1 MNRGY
6 WPHGCAVFLA
16 AQAFFGTCVADTSAP
31 DAAAP
36 DAAEEAAPAAGG
48 GNALTEIVV
57 NAQRTTVQQARQ
69 AQMEAPNL
77 IDIATYQEIRQ
88 LPDVSTG
95 EAVRRIPGISL
106 ETDEGEGRYVN
117 IRGLDA
123 DLNSTTFAGLRL
135 PPTNNASPF
144 GGYRAVTLDSIP
156 IGLVGAITVTKSNLP
171 SQDAEALGG
180 TIEITPKT
188 APQNGVLFAEGN
200 VGTGYENLSQRPVYD
215 VAITT
220 GGRFGGPGKPSDSTV
235 SAYSDRPFSVVLTYS
250 FNENWRA
257 INDVEP
263 AYINAPPL
271 PYNAIN
277 NMQQR
282 DYELN
287 RKRHG
292 YGVDLGYQPDAD
304 NTYYVRAFDAGYTER
319 YYRQFLN
326 LSPDGNPVVLGNGQ
340 LQDTLVGTSTTIPL
354 QMAFR
359 DEKETSKDQVAMVG
373 GRNDFDGVILDYRA
387 GYTKGTWSKAY
398 DYNSAFNYTPAAA
411 SITYSPTGLGHTPI
425 YTITGANYLDPT
437 NYVFSGFSNS
447 TAYNFDK
454 EHSGVVNLELPL
466 HWGGF
471 DKESIKAGVSAR
483 LRHKRTTSEP
493 YSYPNLPN
501 LLLSNV
507 AQGPAETY
515 YAGQYQNP
523 PDIRPGY
530 LQSIVGGSTQLITD
544 QASALQQYLDAKEDV
559 YAAYGQYEMDLGPLG
574 IVGGV
579 RVERTN
585 DTLNAN
591 QVQFFKGQ
599 PVPDANG
606 NASYT
611 PIQARNSYTNAFPS
625 IQARYEIQ
633 PTLIGRAT
641 WSSTI
646 ARPGF
651 NQSDASTT
659 LDLGSSTVTKGNP
672 NLKPATANSFDMS
685 IEKYLPNAGIVSV
698 GIFDKQIKNYI
709 VANNNGTVIDP
720 ASGLPLRAFTY
731 ANAGP
736 SFARGIE
743 FNWEQRFTQLPGILG
758 GLGAG
763 ANYTFVDSRYEI
775 RPGEFSQLPS
785 TSKNTWNATVFYEQY
800 GLTVRLAAYSV
811 SADLFAIG
819 GDRTSDVYNAK
830 RTSMDF
836 GSSYAL
842 NDKLSLYF
850 NVKNLLNTP
859 HAFYEGTPD
868 RPIQREFYGQDYL
881 FGVRYDFEKK

>member
-1 MNRGY
+1 MRR
-6 WPHGCAVFLA
+6 HGLAYTCAAFLA
-16 AQAFFGTCVADTSAP
+16 AQAFVGACV
-31 DAAAP
+31 AAAP
-36 DAAEEAAPAAGG
+36 AGEEGSTAEPA
-48 GNALTEIVV
+48 GNALSEITVT
-57 NAQRTTVQQARQ
+57 AQRTTVQEARE

-77 IDIATYQEIRQ
+77 INIATYQEIRQ

-117 IRGLDA
+117 IRGFDA

-156 IGLVGAITVTKSNLP
+156 IGLVGALTVTKSNLP

-188 APQNGVLFAEGN
+188 APENGALFAEGN
-200 VGTGYENLSQRPVYD
+200 VGSGYEPLRQKPVFD

-220 GGRFGGPGKPSDSTV
+220 GGRFGGSSD
-235 SAYSDRPFSVVLTYS
+235 YQPFSVVLTYS
-250 FNENWRA
+250 FNENWRG
-257 INDVEP
+257 IDDVEP
-263 AYINAPPL
+263 AYFNDSAH
-271 PYNAIN
+271 PYGAIN
-277 NMQQR
+277 NIQQR

-292 YGVDLGYQPDAD
+292 YGVDLGYQPDP
-304 NTYYVRAFDAGYTER
+304 NNSYYVRAFDAGYTER

-326 LSPDGNPVVLGNGQ
+326 LTPDGATVDLGNGQ
-340 LQDTLVGTSTTIPL
+340 LQDTLFGTAGPPSTVGA

-359 DEKETSKDQVAMVG
+359 DEMETSKDQVAMVG
-373 GRNDFDGVILDYRA
+373 GRNDFDGVVLDYRV
-387 GYTKGTWSKAY
+387 GYTNGTWSKAY
-398 DYNSAFNYTPAAA
+398 DYNSTFDFTPADGV
-411 SITYSPTGLGHTPI
+411 ITYSPTGRGHTPL
-425 YTITGANYLDPT
+425 YTISGSNYLDPT
-437 NYVFSGFSNS
+437 NYAFSGFSNS

-454 EHSGVVNLELPL
+454 EHSFVVNVEVPL
-466 HWGGF
+466 SWGGL
-471 DKESIKAGVSAR
+471 DKESVKTGISAR
-483 LRHKRTTSEP
+483 LRHKRTISEP

-507 AQGPAETY
+507 AEGPPETY
-515 YAGQYQNP
+515 YSGQYQNP

-530 LQSIVGGSTQLITD
+530 LQSILGPGTQQIGD
-544 QASALQQYLDAKEDV
+544 QASSLQQYLDAKEDV
-559 YAAYGQYEMDLGPLG
+559 YAAYVQYEIGLGPLG
-574 IVGGV
+574 VVGGV
-579 RVERTN
+579 RVERTK
-585 DTLNAN
+585 DTLRAN
-591 QVQFFKGQ
+591 QVPFDANSN
-599 PVPDANG
+599 PIPDANG
-606 NASYT
+606 NATYT
-611 PIQARNSYTNAFPS
+611 PVRADNSYTNAFPG

-651 NQSDASTT
+651 NQSDASRTI
-659 LDLGSSTVTKGNP
+659 DLGSGFLTEGNP
-672 NLKPATANSFDMS
+672 KLKPATANSFDLS
-685 IEKYLPNAGIVSV
+685 IEKYLPSAGILSV
-698 GIFDKQIKNYI
+698 GVFDKQIKNYI
-709 VANNNGTVIDP
+709 VNDNLGTVLDP
-720 ASGLPLRAFTY
+720 TSGVLLKHNTY
-731 ANAGP
+731 SNAAG
-736 SFARGIE
+736 SFARGVE
-743 FNWEQRFTQLPGILG
+743 FNWEQRFTQLPGLLS

-763 ANYTFVDSRYEI
+763 ANYTFVDSRFQI

-842 NDKLSLYF
+842 SEQLSIYF

-859 HAFYEGTPD
+859 HAFWEGTSN

-881 FGVRYDFEKK
+881 FGLRYDFEKR

>member
-1 MNRGY
+1 MNRRY
-6 WPHGCAVFLA
+6 WPHGCTVFLA
-16 AQAFFGTCVADTSAP
+16 AQALVGTCLADTPSA
-31 DAAAP
+31 DAAD
-36 DAAEEAAPAAGG
+36 DAASAASGA
-48 GNALTEIVV
+48 NALTEIVV

-200 VGTGYENLSQRPVYD
+200 VGTGYENLSQKPVYD

-220 GGRFGGPGKPSDSTV
+220 GGRFGGPGKPSDSDV

-257 INDVEP
+257 INDLEP
-263 AYINAPPL
+263 AYFNDSAH

-277 NMQQR
+277 NIQQR

-287 RKRHG
+287 RRRHG
-292 YGVDLGYQPDAD
+292 YGVDLGYQPDPD
-304 NTYYVRAFDAGYTER
+304 NSWYVRAFDAGYTER

-326 LSPDGNPVVLGNGQ
+326 LSPDGNTVALGNGQ
-340 LQDTLVGTSTTIPL
+340 LQDTLNGASAL

-359 DEKETSKDQVAMVG
+359 DEMETSKDQVAMLG
-373 GRNDFDGVILDYRA
+373 GRNDLDGVILDYRA

-398 DYNSAFNYTPAAA
+398 DYNSAFTYTPAAPNGV
-411 SITYSPTGLGHTPI
+411 ITYAPTGLGHTPL
-425 YTITGANYLDPT
+425 YAITGANYLDPT
-437 NYVFSGFSNS
+437 NYAFSGFSNS
-447 TAYNFDK
+447 TAYNFDR
-454 EHSGVVNLELPL
+454 EYSFVTNLELPL

-471 DKESIKAGVSAR
+471 DKESMKTGVSAR
-483 LRHKRTTSEP
+483 LRHKSTTSAP
-493 YSYPNLPN
+493 YSYATLPN

-507 AQGPAETY
+507 AEGPAETY
-515 YAGQYQNP
+515 YASQYQNP

-530 LQSIVGGSTQLITD
+530 LQSILGSGTQAITD
-544 QASALQQYLDAKEDV
+544 QASALQQYLDAKENV
-559 YAAYGQYEMDLGPLG
+559 YAAYVQYEMGLGPLG

-579 RVERTN
+579 RVERTQ

-591 QVQFFKGQ
+591 QVPLVNGA
-599 PVPDANG
+599 PIPDANG
-606 NASYT
+606 NATYT

-625 IQARYEIQ
+625 IQLRYEIQ
-633 PTLIGRAT
+633 PDLIGRAT

-651 NQSDASTT
+651 NQSNASTT
-659 LDLGSSTVTKGNP
+659 LDLGSSTVTEGNP
-672 NLKPATANSFDMS
+672 KLKPATANSFDAA

-698 GIFDKQIKNYI
+698 GVFDKQIKNYI
-709 VANNNGTVIDP
+709 VADNTGTVTDP
-720 ASGLPLRAFTY
+720 STGLVLRRFTY
-731 ANAGP
+731 ANAGD
-736 SFARGIE
+736 SFARGVE
-743 FNWEQRFTQLPGILG
+743 FNWEQHFRQLPGFLS

-785 TSKNTWNATVFYEQY
+785 TSKNTWNATVFYEQN

-842 NDKLSLYF
+842 TEKLSLYF

-881 FGVRYDFEKK
+881 FGVRYDFEKM

>member
-1 MNRGY
+1 MHRAHRPQG
-6 WPHGCAVFLA
+6 WMAFLA
-16 AQAFFGTCVADTSAP
+16 TQFFLSTCLADTP
-31 DAAAP
+31 G
-36 DAAEEAAPAAGG
+36 AAPADDTNTAVGG
-48 GNALTEIVV
+48 ANALTEIVI

-144 GGYRAVTLDSIP
+144 GGYRAVTMDSIP

-188 APQNGVLFAEGN
+188 APENGAPFAEGN
-200 VGTGYENLSQRPVYD
+200 VGTGYENLGQKPVYD

-220 GGRFGGPGKPSDSTV
+220 GGRFGGPGKPSDSNV

-292 YGVDLGYQPDAD
+292 YGIDLGYQPDPD
-304 NTYYVRAFDAGYTER
+304 NSYYVRAFDAGYTER

-326 LSPDGNPVVLGNGQ
+326 LSPDGNPVALGNGR
-340 LQDTLVGTSTTIPL
+340 LQDTLAGASAL
-354 QMAFR
+354 QMDLR

-373 GRNDFDGVILDYRA
+373 GRNDLDGVILDYRL
-387 GYTKGTWSKAY
+387 GYTKGTWSKPY
-398 DYNSAFNYTPAAA
+398 DYNSAFTYTGAPNGV
-411 SITYSPTGLGHTPI
+411 ITYAPTGAGHTPI

-437 NYVFSGFSNS
+437 SYALSGFSNS
-447 TAYNFDK
+447 TAYNFDR
-454 EHSGVVNLELPL
+454 EQSAVVNLEVPL

-471 DKESIKAGVSAR
+471 DKESIKTGVSAR

-501 LLLSNV
+501 LTLAN
-507 AQGPAETY
+507 AAEGPAESY
-515 YAGQYQNP
+515 YASQYMNP

-530 LQSIVGGSTQLITD
+530 LQSILGGSTQLITD
-544 QASALQQYLDAKEDV
+544 QASALEQYLDAKEDV
-559 YAAYGQYEMDLGPLG
+559 YAGYGQYEMGLGPLG
-574 IVGGV
+574 IVAGV
-579 RVERTN
+579 RVERTQ

-591 QVQFFKGQ
+591 QVPLNKGQ
-599 PVPDANG
+599 PIPDVNG

-611 PIQARNSYTNAFPS
+611 PIQARNSYTNAFPG
-625 IQARYEIQ
+625 IQTRYEIQ

-659 LDLGSSTVTKGNP
+659 LDLGSGTVARGNP
-672 NLKPATANSFDMS
+672 NLKPATANSFDVS

-720 ASGLPLRAFTY
+720 ASGLLLKALTY
-731 ANAGP
+731 DNAGP
-736 SFARGIE
+736 SFARGAE
-743 FNWEQRFTQLPGILG
+743 FNWEQRFTQLPGFLS

-785 TSKNTWNATVFYEQY
+785 TSKNTWNATIFYEQN
-800 GLTVRLAAYSV
+800 GVTMRLAAYSV

-819 GDRTSDVYNAK
+819 GDRTTDVYNAK

-842 NDKLSLYF
+842 NEQLSLYF

-859 HAFYEGTPD
+859 HAFYMGTPD
-868 RPIQREFYGQDYL
+868 RPIQREFYGQDFL
-881 FGVRYDFEKK
+881 FGVRYDFEQK